1 MLLWLIARILCQ
13 QNFRSTKRSIQCALY
28 IIPMRIPSRYFKRYA
43 DPDILSFQALFVK
56 GNFIISSSTS
66 MHTRWHFDM
75 EFLEA
80 FMVLDNRVLRFML
93 WIIKVFLPWFI
104 AISSGILKRTLT
116 FVLRSYEFIHPQY
129 QLLNLTPLILFQII
143 YFYCSFVLSGY
154 MHANFGFMIIYEI
167 VVPCTFLP

>member
-1 MLLWLIARILCQ
+1 MLILT
-13 QNFRSTKRSIQCALY
+13 FYSVTLY
-28 IIPMRIPSRYFKRYA
+28 AVNLLKE
-43 DPDILSFQALFVK
+43 ILLSLHQLVC
-56 GNFIISSSTS
+56 
-66 MHTRWHFDM
+66 TRWHFDM